1 MMLAFDEIRI
11 AVARVDSLASA
22 AEAMFDDTT
31 FDGNLDRQRI
41 ERLAHLIGATAEAAA
56 AAIVVVDRL
65 NADALNTAIP
75 PSTKLDDWE
84 GPR

>member
-1 MMLAFDEIRI
+1 MVKSDA
-11 AVARVDSLASA
+11 
-22 AEAMFDDTT
+22 TT
-31 FDGNLDRQRI
+31 NVVCRHITLQVFAH

-65 NADALNTAIP
+65 NADALNRAIP
-75 PSTKLDDWE
+75 ESTKLDDWE

>member
-31 FDGNLDRQRI
+31 FDSNLDRQRI

-75 PSTKLDDWE
+75 ESTKLDDWE